1 MSYQKRN
8 NRMER
13 SELKEKL
20 SELKKKIKANSKEAK
35 FATQLVEELLLTQRM
50 IDKEPLHTY
59 DLGAEIDRL
68 EGQTF
73 YIAKHEKGALYHV
86 YNSFDLVVQPSQLA
100 LYETLVSLVENKEAN
115 AKLVGEEKENFEN
128 YMNIVS
134 YVLSVPAYALGD
146 GKLSVEI
153 ATLVVKHMNET
164 FKKLMNQPLQEE
176 TPKEDQAFKETTLAV
191 EEVKESLKDE
201 Q

>member
-1 MSYQKRN
+1 
-8 NRMER
+8 MER
-13 SELKEKL
+13 EALKEKL
-20 SELKKKIKANSKEAK
+20 SEIKKKIKANSKEAK

-86 YNSFDLVVQPSQLA
+86 YNSYDLVVQPSQLA
-100 LYETLVSLVENKEAN
+100 LYDTLVSLVENKEAN

-128 YMNIVS
+128 YMSVVS
-134 YVLSVPAYALGD
+134 YVLSTPAYALSD
-146 GKLSVEI
+146 AELSVEI
-153 ATLVVKHMNET
+153 ATVIVNHLNKWYD
-164 FKKLMNQPLQEE
+164 KLMNQPLQEE
-176 TPKEDQAFKETTLAV
+176 TPKEDQEFKEATLAV
-191 EEVKESLKDE
+191 EEVKEALKDE

>member
-1 MSYQKRN
+1 
-8 NRMER
+8 MER
-13 SELKEKL
+13 DALKEKL

-100 LYETLVSLVENKEAN
+100 LYETLASLVENKEAN
-115 AKLVGEEKENFEN
+115 ARLIGEEKENFEN

-176 TPKEDQAFKETTLAV
+176 TPKEDQAFKDATLAV
-191 EEVKESLKDE
+191 EDVKEAIKNE

>member
-1 MSYQKRN
+1 
-8 NRMER
+8 MER

-59 DLGAEIDRL
+59 DLGAEVDRL

-86 YNSFDLVVQPSQLA
+86 YNSYDLVVQPSQLA
-100 LYETLVSLVENKEAN
+100 LYETLVSLVENKEKN

-128 YMNIVS
+128 YMSVVS

-176 TPKEDQAFKETTLAV
+176 TPKEDQEFKEATLAV
-191 EEVKESLKDE
+191 EEVKEALKDE

>member
-1 MSYQKRN
+1 
-8 NRMER
+8 MEKNA
-13 SELKEKL
+13 LKEKL
-20 SELKKKIKANSKEAK
+20 AELKKKIKANSKEAK
-35 FATQLVEELLLTQRM
+35 FATQLVDELLLTQRM
-50 IDKEPLHTY
+50 IDREPLNTY
-59 DLGAEIDRL
+59 DLGAEIDRV
-68 EGQTF
+68 EGNTF

-134 YVLSVPAYALGD
+134 YILAVPAYALGD

-164 FKKLMNQPLQEE
+164 YERLMNQPLQEE
-176 TPKEDQAFKETTLAV
+176 TPKEDQEFKEATLAV
-191 EEVKESLKDE
+191 EEVKDALKDE

>member
-1 MSYQKRN
+1 
-8 NRMER
+8 MER

-86 YNSFDLVVQPSQLA
+86 YNSYDLVVQPSQLA

-128 YMNIVS
+128 YMSVVS
-134 YVLSVPAYALGD
+134 YILSTPAYALSD
-146 GKLSVEI
+146 AELSAEI
-153 ATLVVKHMNET
+153 ATVIVAHLNKVYDR
-164 FKKLMNQPLQEE
+164 LMNQPLQEE
-176 TPKEDQAFKETTLAV
+176 TPKEDQEFKEATLAV
-191 EEVKESLKDE
+191 EEVKEALKNE

>member
-1 MSYQKRN
+1 
-8 NRMER
+8 MER
-13 SELKEKL
+13 SELKDKL
-20 SELKKKIKANSKEAK
+20 VELKKKIKANSKEAK
-35 FATQLVEELLLTQRM
+35 FATELVEELLLTQRM

-59 DLGAEIDRL
+59 DLGAEVDRL

-86 YNSFDLVVQPSQLA
+86 YNSYDLVVQPSQLA
-100 LYETLVSLVENKEAN
+100 LYDTLVSLVENKEAN

-176 TPKEDQAFKETTLAV
+176 TPKEDQEFKEATLAV
-191 EEVKESLKDE
+191 EEVKEALKNE

>member
-1 MSYQKRN
+1 
-8 NRMER
+8 MER

-86 YNSFDLVVQPSQLA
+86 YNSYDLVVQPSQLA

-115 AKLVGEEKENFEN
+115 ARLIGEEKENFEN

-176 TPKEDQAFKETTLAV
+176 TPKEDQEFKEATLAV
-191 EEVKESLKDE
+191 EEVKEALKDE

>member
-1 MSYQKRN
+1 
-8 NRMER
+8 MER

-86 YNSFDLVVQPSQLA
+86 YNSYDLVVQPSQLA
-100 LYETLVSLVENKEAN
+100 LYDTLVSLVENKEAN

-128 YMNIVS
+128 YMSVVS
-134 YVLSVPAYALGD
+134 YVLSTPAYALSD
-146 GKLSVEI
+146 AELSVEI
-153 ATLVVKHMNET
+153 ATVIVKHLNKVYE
-164 FKKLMNQPLQEE
+164 KLMNQPLQEA
-176 TPKEDQAFKETTLAV
+176 TPKEDQEFKEATLAV
-191 EEVKESLKDE
+191 EEVKEALKDE

>member
-1 MSYQKRN
+1 
-8 NRMER
+8 MER

-35 FATQLVEELLLTQRM
+35 FATQLIEELLLTQRM

-86 YNSFDLVVQPSQLA
+86 YNSYDLVVQPSQLA
-100 LYETLVSLVENKEAN
+100 LYDTLVSLVENKEAN

-128 YMNIVS
+128 YMSVVS
-134 YVLSVPAYALGD
+134 YVLSTPAYALSD
-146 GKLSVEI
+146 AELSAEI
-153 ATLVVKHMNET
+153 ATVIVAHLNKVYD
-164 FKKLMNQPLQEE
+164 KLMNQPLQEE
-176 TPKEDQAFKETTLAV
+176 TPKEDQEFKEATLAV
-191 EEVKESLKDE
+191 EEVKDALKDE

>member
-1 MSYQKRN
+1 
-8 NRMER
+8 MER

-20 SELKKKIKANSKEAK
+20 SELKKKIKANSKETK

-86 YNSFDLVVQPSQLA
+86 YNSYDLVVQPSQLA
-100 LYETLVSLVENKEAN
+100 LYDTLVSLVENKEAN

-128 YMNIVS
+128 YMSIVS

-146 GKLSVEI
+146 GKLSAEI

-176 TPKEDQAFKETTLAV
+176 TPKEDQEFKEATLAV
-191 EEVKESLKDE
+191 EEVKEALKDE

>member
-1 MSYQKRN
+1 
-8 NRMER
+8 MER

-86 YNSFDLVVQPSQLA
+86 YNSYDLVVQPSQLA

-128 YMNIVS
+128 YMSVVS
-134 YVLSVPAYALGD
+134 YVLSTPAYALSD
-146 GKLSVEI
+146 AELSAEI
-153 ATLVVKHMNET
+153 ATVIVAHLNKVYD
-164 FKKLMNQPLQEE
+164 KLMNQPLQEE
-176 TPKEDQAFKETTLAV
+176 TPKEDQEFKGATLAV
-191 EEVKESLKDE
+191 EEMKEALKDE

>member
-1 MSYQKRN
+1 
-8 NRMER
+8 MER

-86 YNSFDLVVQPSQLA
+86 YNSYDLVVQPSQLA
-100 LYETLVSLVENKEAN
+100 LYDTLVSLVENKEAN

-128 YMNIVS
+128 YMSVVS
-134 YVLSVPAYALGD
+134 YVLSTPAYALSD
-146 GKLSVEI
+146 AELSAEI
-153 ATLVVKHMNET
+153 ATVIVKHLNKVYE
-164 FKKLMNQPLQEE
+164 KLMNQPLQEE
-176 TPKEDQAFKETTLAV
+176 TPKEDQEFKEATLAV
-191 EEVKESLKDE
+191 EEVKEALKDE
-201 Q
+201 L

>member
-1 MSYQKRN
+1 
-8 NRMER
+8 MER

-86 YNSFDLVVQPSQLA
+86 YNSYDLVVQPSQLA
-100 LYETLVSLVENKEAN
+100 LYDTLVSLVENKEAN

-128 YMNIVS
+128 YMSIVS
-134 YVLSVPAYALGD
+134 YVLSTPAYALSD
-146 GKLSVEI
+146 AELSAEI
-153 ATLVVKHMNET
+153 ATVIVVHLNKVYD
-164 FKKLMNQPLQEE
+164 KLMNQPLQEE
-176 TPKEDQAFKETTLAV
+176 TPKEDQEFKEATLAV
-191 EEVKESLKDE
+191 EEVKEALKDE

>member
-1 MSYQKRN
+1 
-8 NRMER
+8 MER
-13 SELKEKL
+13 EALKEKL

-59 DLGAEIDRL
+59 DIGAEIDRL

-86 YNSFDLVVQPSQLA
+86 YNSYDLVVQPSQLA

-164 FKKLMNQPLQEE
+164 YEKLMNQPLQEE
-176 TPKEDQAFKETTLAV
+176 TPKEDQEFKEATLAV
-191 EEVKESLKDE
+191 EEVKEALKDE

>member
-1 MSYQKRN
+1 
-8 NRMER
+8 MER

-86 YNSFDLVVQPSQLA
+86 YNSYDLVVQPSQLA
-100 LYETLVSLVENKEAN
+100 LYDTLVSLVENKEAN

-134 YVLSVPAYALGD
+134 YVLSTPAYALSD
-146 GKLSVEI
+146 AELSVEI
-153 ATLVVKHMNET
+153 ATVIVKHLNKVYE
-164 FKKLMNQPLQEE
+164 KLMNQPLQEE
-176 TPKEDQAFKETTLAV
+176 TPKEDQEFKEATLAV
-191 EEVKESLKDE
+191 EEVKEALKDE

>member
-1 MSYQKRN
+1 
-8 NRMER
+8 MER

-176 TPKEDQAFKETTLAV
+176 TPKEDQEFKEATLAV
-191 EEVKESLKDE
+191 EEVKEALKDE

>member
-1 MSYQKRN
+1 MSYLKRN

-35 FATQLVEELLLTQRM
+35 FATELVEELLLTQRM

-100 LYETLVSLVENKEAN
+100 LYETLVSLVENKEEN

-176 TPKEDQAFKETTLAV
+176 TPKEDQEFKEATLAI
-191 EEVKESLKDE
+191 EEVKEALKDE
-201 Q
+201 

>member
-1 MSYQKRN
+1 
-8 NRMER
+8 MER

-35 FATQLVEELLLTQRM
+35 FATQLVEEILLTQLM

-73 YIAKHEKGALYHV
+73 YIAKHEKCALYHV
-86 YNSFDLVVQPSQLA
+86 YYSYDLVVQPSQLA
-100 LYETLVSLVENKEAN
+100 LYDTLVSLVENKEAN

-176 TPKEDQAFKETTLAV
+176 TPKEDQEFKEATLAV
-191 EEVKESLKDE
+191 EEVKEALKDE

>member
-1 MSYQKRN
+1 
-8 NRMER
+8 MER
-13 SELKEKL
+13 DALKEKL

-86 YNSFDLVVQPSQLA
+86 YNSYDLVVQPSQLA
-100 LYETLVSLVENKEAN
+100 LYETLVSLVENKEEN

-146 GKLSVEI
+146 GELSVEI

-176 TPKEDQAFKETTLAV
+176 TPKEDQAFKDATLAV
-191 EEVKESLKDE
+191 EEVKEAIKNE

>member
-1 MSYQKRN
+1 
-8 NRMER
+8 MER

-86 YNSFDLVVQPSQLA
+86 YNSYDLVVQPSQLA
-100 LYETLVSLVENKEAN
+100 LYDTLVSLVENKEAN

-128 YMNIVS
+128 YMSVVS
-134 YVLSVPAYALGD
+134 NVLSTPAYALSD
-146 GKLSVEI
+146 AELSVEI
-153 ATLVVKHMNET
+153 ATVIVKHLNKVYE
-164 FKKLMNQPLQEE
+164 KLMNQPLQEE
-176 TPKEDQAFKETTLAV
+176 TPKEDQEFKEATLAV
-191 EEVKESLKDE
+191 EEVKEALKDE
-201 Q
+201 L

>member
-1 MSYQKRN
+1 
-8 NRMER
+8 MER
-13 SELKEKL
+13 NELKEKL

-86 YNSFDLVVQPSQLA
+86 YNSYDLVVQPSQLA
-100 LYETLVSLVENKEAN
+100 LYDTLVSLVENKERN

-128 YMNIVS
+128 YMSIVS
-134 YVLSVPAYALGD
+134 YVLSTPAYALSD
-146 GKLSVEI
+146 AELSVEI
-153 ATLVVKHMNET
+153 ATVIVKHLNKVYE
-164 FKKLMNQPLQEE
+164 KLMNQPLQEE
-176 TPKEDQAFKETTLAV
+176 TPKEDQEFKEATLAV
-191 EEVKESLKDE
+191 EEVKEALKDE

>member
-1 MSYQKRN
+1 
-8 NRMER
+8 MER

-73 YIAKHEKGALYHV
+73 YIAKHEKGVLYHV

-100 LYETLVSLVENKEAN
+100 LYETLVSLVENKEEN
-115 AKLVGEEKENFEN
+115 AKLVGEEKENFER

-134 YVLSVPAYALGD
+134 YILAVPAYALGD
-146 GKLSVEI
+146 AGLAVEI

-164 FKKLMNQPLQEE
+164 YEKLMSQPLQEE
-176 TPKEDQAFKETTLAV
+176 TPKEDQEFKEATLAV
-191 EEVKESLKDE
+191 EEMKEALKDE

>member
-1 MSYQKRN
+1 
-8 NRMER
+8 MER
-13 SELKEKL
+13 SGLKEKL

-59 DLGAEIDRL
+59 DLGAEVDRL

-115 AKLVGEEKENFEN
+115 AKLVGEEKENFER
-128 YMNIVS
+128 YMNIIS
-134 YVLSVPAYALGD
+134 YILAVPAYALGD
-146 GKLSVEI
+146 AGLSVEI

-176 TPKEDQAFKETTLAV
+176 TPKEDQAFKDATLAV
-191 EEVKESLKDE
+191 EDVKEAIKNE

>member
-1 MSYQKRN
+1 
-8 NRMER
+8 MER

-100 LYETLVSLVENKEAN
+100 LYETLVSLVENKEEN
-115 AKLVGEEKENFEN
+115 AKLIGEEKENFER

-134 YVLSVPAYALGD
+134 YILAVPAYALGD
-146 GKLSVEI
+146 AGLSVEI
-153 ATLVVKHMNET
+153 ATLVVRHMNET
-164 FKKLMNQPLQEE
+164 YEKLMNQPLQEE
-176 TPKEDQAFKETTLAV
+176 TPKEDQEFKEATLAV
-191 EEVKESLKDE
+191 EEVKEALKD
-201 Q
+201 

>member
-1 MSYQKRN
+1 
-8 NRMER
+8 MER
-13 SELKEKL
+13 EALKEKL

-100 LYETLVSLVENKEAN
+100 LYETLVSLVENKEEN
-115 AKLVGEEKENFEN
+115 AKLVGEEKENFER

-134 YVLSVPAYALGD
+134 YILAVPAYALGD

-176 TPKEDQAFKETTLAV
+176 TPKEDQAFKDATLAV
-191 EEVKESLKDE
+191 EEVKEAIKNE

>member
-1 MSYQKRN
+1 MSSLKRN
-8 NRMER
+8 NCMER

-100 LYETLVSLVENKEAN
+100 LYETLVSLVENKEEN
-115 AKLVGEEKENFEN
+115 AKLVGEEKENFER

-134 YVLSVPAYALGD
+134 YILAVPAYALGD
-146 GKLSVEI
+146 AGLSVEI
-153 ATLVVKHMNET
+153 ATLVVRHMNEAYE
-164 FKKLMNQPLQEE
+164 KLMNQPLQEE
-176 TPKEDQAFKETTLAV
+176 TPKKDQEFKEATLAV
-191 EEVKESLKDE
+191 EEVKEALKNE

>member
-1 MSYQKRN
+1 
-8 NRMER
+8 MER

-59 DLGAEIDRL
+59 DLGAEVDRL

-86 YNSFDLVVQPSQLA
+86 YNSYDLVVQPSQLA
-100 LYETLVSLVENKEAN
+100 LYETLVSLVENKEEN

-176 TPKEDQAFKETTLAV
+176 TPKEDQAFKDATLAV
-191 EEVKESLKDE
+191 EEVKEAIKNE

>member
-1 MSYQKRN
+1 
-8 NRMER
+8 MER

-86 YNSFDLVVQPSQLA
+86 YNSYDLVVQPSQLA
-100 LYETLVSLVENKEAN
+100 LYETLVSLVENKERN

-128 YMNIVS
+128 YMSVVS
-134 YVLSVPAYALGD
+134 YVLSTPAYALSD
-146 GKLSVEI
+146 AELSVEI
-153 ATLVVKHMNET
+153 ATVIVKHLNKVYE
-164 FKKLMNQPLQEE
+164 KLMNHPLQEE
-176 TPKEDQAFKETTLAV
+176 TPKEDQEFKEATLAV
-191 EEVKESLKDE
+191 EEMKEALKDE

>member
-1 MSYQKRN
+1 
-8 NRMER
+8 MER

-86 YNSFDLVVQPSQLA
+86 YNSYDLVVQPSQLA
-100 LYETLVSLVENKEAN
+100 LYDTLVSLVENKEAN

-128 YMNIVS
+128 YMSVVS
-134 YVLSVPAYALGD
+134 YVLSTPAYALSSAE
-146 GKLSVEI
+146 LSAEI
-153 ATLVVKHMNET
+153 ATVIVKHLN
-164 FKKLMNQPLQEE
+164 KVYDKLMNQPLQEE
-176 TPKEDQAFKETTLAV
+176 TPKEDQEFKEATLAV
-191 EEVKESLKDE
+191 EEVKEALKDE

>member
-1 MSYQKRN
+1 
-8 NRMER
+8 MER
-13 SELKEKL
+13 SGLKEKL

-86 YNSFDLVVQPSQLA
+86 
-100 LYETLVSLVENKEAN
+100 
-115 AKLVGEEKENFEN
+115 
-128 YMNIVS
+128 
-134 YVLSVPAYALGD
+134 
-146 GKLSVEI
+146 
-153 ATLVVKHMNET
+153 
-164 FKKLMNQPLQEE
+164 
-176 TPKEDQAFKETTLAV
+176 
-191 EEVKESLKDE
+191 
-201 Q
+201 

>member
-1 MSYQKRN
+1 
-8 NRMER
+8 MER

-86 YNSFDLVVQPSQLA
+86 YNSYDLVVQPSQLA
-100 LYETLVSLVENKEAN
+100 LYDTLVSLVENKEVN

-176 TPKEDQAFKETTLAV
+176 APKEDQEFKEVTLAV
-191 EEVKESLKDE
+191 EELKEALQDE

>member
-1 MSYQKRN
+1 
-8 NRMER
+8 MER

-86 YNSFDLVVQPSQLA
+86 YNSYDLVVQPSQLA
-100 LYETLVSLVENKEAN
+100 LYDTLVSLVENKEAN

-128 YMNIVS
+128 YMNIVG
-134 YVLSVPAYALGD
+134 YVLAVPAYALGD

-164 FKKLMNQPLQEE
+164 YEKLMNQPLQEE
-176 TPKEDQAFKETTLAV
+176 TPKEDQEFKETTLAV
-191 EEVKESLKDE
+191 EEVKEALKDE